1 FSTREYQKALA
12 KLESLVVARLF
23 ELHKMGL
30 SGTGYKL
37 RTHINK
43 ALKTRCKAIQAAL
56 RRYNDAAKALNRQQL
71 DWKDVATYRS
81 LADFELLQECRED
94 IRERPWAES
103 KNRQAAL
110 HWLRLERAK
119 EERERLNVEVSRLAN
134 WMSKEETLLSVTVD
148 RLRHEASPLVTA
160 LKDLLARRLRQ
171 NRIHRQRI
179 RQIYGLA
186 CYNG

>member
-1 FSTREYQKALA
+1 PQWRTAAEYFSTREYQKALA

-71 DWKDVATYRS
+71 DWKDVATYGS

-134 WMSKEETLLSVTVD
+134 WMSKEETLLSVTAD

-160 LKDLLARRLRQ
+160 LEDLLAHRLRQ

-179 RQIYGLA
+179 
-186 CYNG
+186 